1 MRIPTRMEDSL
12 LFRVILLAG
21 LIVAYALQPIVGV
34 AGLSTV
40 FGYIMSKQSQTRKSV
55 QEP

>member
-1 MRIPTRMEDSL
+1 MIENSL
-12 LFRVILLAG
+12 FFRVMLLVG

-34 AGLSTV
+34 AGLSAV
-40 FGYIMSKQSQTRKSV
+40 FGYAMSKQSQKRKSV